1 MVGPVRC
8 CGHDCQAKKTSSR
21 KHQAII
27 TFSSPG
33 ELRRY
38 PRLEGDKDRPEGEAG
53 VVGGDAG
60 VTFTGITDEAG
71 AVACVDVAIDFAG
84 NVVSGLEVILPGEEE
99 LPFLAG

>member
-1 MVGPVRC
+1 M
-8 CGHDCQAKKTSSR
+8 
-21 KHQAII
+21 
-27 TFSSPG
+27 
-33 ELRRY
+33 
-38 PRLEGDKDRPEGEAG
+38 
-53 VVGGDAG
+53 VGGDAG